1 MSNAERDYLYDR
13 STSERSCTMNIKYD
27 ESKYHRH
34 AQTQTAHTAYVR
46 GITRARRAVEKIS
59 SQTVGNSRRSDSQD
73 FLNKKKRERRGE
85 KKKYDTGTP
94 D

>member
-1 MSNAERDYLYDR
+1 
-13 STSERSCTMNIKYD
+13 
-27 ESKYHRH
+27 
-34 AQTQTAHTAYVR
+34 VR

-73 FLNKKKRERRGE
+73 FLNKKKRREKRRE
-85 KKKYDTGTP
+85 KKYDTGTP